1 MFAVAVAVVVIAVG
15 AVVVAPLVVV
25 VVVIIVVVV
34 RIVGVLGIFV
44 TSVAGAV
51 VVVVVVAAVLAGP
64 VVDVVVVGDGRLL
77 SSIPGGVNRVTN
89 PPLFRRGPR
98 LGTPRQHPDVLEG
111 GLTVTG
117 HFTCPKGPVSRRNAT
132 FDNAERRDHNGHV
145 PTTKVRMLTTMDAA
159 VTA

>member
-64 VVDVVVVGDGRLL
+64 VVDVAVVVGDGRLL

-98 LGTPRQHPDVLEG
+98 LGTPRQHPFFLEG
-111 GLTVTG
+111 RLTVPG
-117 HFTCPKGPVSRRNAT
+117 HFKRPKGRVSRRNVC
-132 FDNAERRDHNGHV
+132 G
-145 PTTKVRMLTTMDAA
+145 
-159 VTA
+159 

>member
-98 LGTPRQHPDVLEG
+98 LGTPRQHPFVLEG
-111 GLTVTG
+111 GLTVPG
-117 HFTCPKGPVSRRNAT
+117 HFKCPKGPVSRRNAT
-132 FDNAERRDHNGHV
+132 FDDERRDHNGHV